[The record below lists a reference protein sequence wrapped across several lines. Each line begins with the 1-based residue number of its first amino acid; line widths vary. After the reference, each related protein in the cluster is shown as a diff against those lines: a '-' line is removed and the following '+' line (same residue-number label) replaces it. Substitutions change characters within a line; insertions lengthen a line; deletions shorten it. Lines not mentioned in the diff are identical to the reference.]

1 MARSPDGFCR
11 NSIVSHYRRPYHIK
25 LRNAMDPEGRQL
37 EQGKIPLLMRLAD
50 VDVVMGLT

>member
-1 MARSPDGFCR
+1 MARSLDGFCR